1 MDKKIILMG
10 IQGCGK
16 GTQAERLVT
25 DFKTTLIGA
34 GDIFRWLIKSST
46 TYGRRMREY
55 IAAGQLVPDSLVLEV
70 IEQRLDLHDWDCG
83 MILDGFPR
91 SDAQRAWLFE
101 EKKYEIDTV
110 LHLDIKDENVVV
122 ERMLSRGRS
131 DDNEE
136 AIRTRLA
143 EYRRETEPT
152 LEWYEKQ
159 GLLKSIDAVGTMDE
173 VYDRILKGLDLTK
186 A

>member
-1 MDKKIILMG
+1 MDQKIILMG

-16 GTQAERLVT
+16 GTQAEKLVEE
-25 DFKTTLIGA
+25 FGTTLIGA

-46 TYGRRMREY
+46 TYGRKMKEY

-70 IEQRLDLHDWDCG
+70 IEQRLNLHDWEKS

-110 LHLDIKDENVVV
+110 LHLDIKNEDVVV

-159 GLLKSIDAVGTMDE
+159 GILKSVDAVGTVDE
-173 VYDRILKGLDLTK
+173 VYASIKNTLGL
-186 A
+186 

>member
-1 MDKKIILMG
+1 MDKKIVLMG

-16 GTQAERLVT
+16 GTQAAKLVEE
-25 DFKTTLIGA
+25 FGITLIGA
-34 GDIFRWLIKSST
+34 GDIFRWLIGNTT
-46 TYGRRMREY
+46 TYGRRMKEY

-70 IEQRLDLHDWDCG
+70 IQQRLDLHDWDCG

-91 SDAQRAWLFE
+91 SDAQRQWLFE
-101 EKKYEIDTV
+101 EKKYDIDTV
-110 LHLDIKDENVVV
+110 LHLDIKDENIVV
-122 ERMLSRGRS
+122 ERMLARGRS

-143 EYRRETEPT
+143 EYRKETEPT

-159 GLLKSIDAVGTMDE
+159 GLLKTVDAVGSVDE
-173 VYDRILKGLDLTK
+173 VYTRILAALK
-186 A
+186 